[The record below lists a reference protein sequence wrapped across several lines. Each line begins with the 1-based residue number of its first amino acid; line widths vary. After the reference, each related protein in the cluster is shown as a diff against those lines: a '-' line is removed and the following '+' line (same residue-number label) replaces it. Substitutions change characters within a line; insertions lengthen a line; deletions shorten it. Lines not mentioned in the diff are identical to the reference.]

1 MVEILKTNDIIKTY
15 TYLVLVFLWIPLLV
29 MILASFTKSNFI
41 SFPPELFSL
50 KWWMI
55 FLTTDT
61 YKRST
66 LLSIRISAMVAPIS
80 LIIGLLSSV
89 VLVRYRFKRRNLL
102 TVFLNMPYTVPQ
114 VVFALSALLFFA
126 SFGHINIIHF
136 IICHII
142 ITLPFNIK
150 IISACLQG
158 TDPNLEKSARILGAD
173 EITSFFK
180 ITIPL
185 IKPGLIGAFLHTFL
199 SSFNNT
205 TIAIFIG
212 TPKLWTL
219 PARIF
224 SEIEFHAYPSLIAA
238 ASFSMILS
246 LIFMILIHKYIGIS
260 SLYK

>member
-1 MVEILKTNDIIKTY
+1 VVEILRTNKIIKTY
-15 TYLVLVFLWIPLLV
+15 TYLILVFLWIPLFV
-29 MILASFTKSNFI
+29 ILSSSFTKTNFI

-50 KWWMI
+50 KWWMKFI
-55 FLTTDT
+55 ATDT

-66 LLSIRISAMVAPIS
+66 WLSIRISTIVAPIS
-80 LIIGLLSSV
+80 LIIGLLSSI
-89 VLVRYRFKRRNLL
+89 VLVRYRFKGRNL
-102 TVFLNMPYTVPQ
+102 FKIFFNMPYTIPQ
-114 VVFALSALLFFA
+114 VVFALSALLFFT

-150 IISACLQG
+150 IISASLQL
-158 TDPNLEKSARILGAD
+158 TDPNLEKSARVLGAN
-173 EITSFFK
+173 EITSFYK
-180 ITIPL
+180 ITLPL

-224 SEIEFHAYPSLIAA
+224 SEIEFHAYPDLVAA

-246 LIFMILIHKYIGIS
+246 FIFMLLIHKYIGIS